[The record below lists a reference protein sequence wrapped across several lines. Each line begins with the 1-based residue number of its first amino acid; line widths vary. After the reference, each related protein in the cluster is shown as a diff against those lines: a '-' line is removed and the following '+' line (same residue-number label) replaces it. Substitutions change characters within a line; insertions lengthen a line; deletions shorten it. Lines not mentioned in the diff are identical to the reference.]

1 MMAALVPVP
10 LLDLLVPFCFSFYIL
25 GFGLSNDHI
34 SAIFV

>member
-10 LLDLLVPFCFSFYIL
+10 LLDLLVPLCFSFNIL
-25 GFGLSNDHI
+25 GFGLANDRI